1 MLGVSLKR
9 MKAAVLKAPFN
20 LSLEDV
26 PAPSIASDEVLVKVK
41 ACGICGS
48 DIHYF
53 KGLNPWSLHT
63 LGIDE
68 PMPPNIILGH
78 EVSGEVVE
86 VGSPSTSHRKGE
98 RVGVIAFKSCGECY
112 HCKIGL
118 HNLCGCMKHI
128 GHDGRWGEV
137 AYTPGGLAEFCPV
150 WEDKACR
157 LPESVS
163 FEEATQLDGLAVA
176 VHALNRSKLRKGGY
190 VAIVGCGPI
199 GLMAMQVAKAFGA
212 GVALSID
219 RWGKPLE
226 IAGRLG
232 ADVAINSVVEG
243 VVERVMEETR
253 GDGVDLVL
261 DTVGSAETIVQS
273 LKILRRGGSLVILA
287 GFTESITI
295 DLKLL
300 SGERLITSSS
310 NNLYPDYYT
319 AIELLKEGRVEV
331 KPLITHKFPLSEI
344 KEAFNVAMNKERYGA
359 IKVVV
364 NP

>member
-1 MLGVSLKR
+1 MKR

-26 PAPSIASDEVLVKVK
+26 PAPSIAPDEVLIKVK

-53 KGLNPWSLHT
+53 KGTNPWSLHT

-68 PMPPNIILGH
+68 PMPPNVILGH

-86 VGSPSTSHRKGE
+86 AGNPQISHRRGE
-98 RVGVIAFKSCGECY
+98 RIGVIAFKSCGECY

-118 HNLCGCMKHI
+118 HNLCAYMKHI
-128 GHDGRWGEV
+128 GHDGRWGSM
-137 AYTPGGLAEFCPV
+137 AYTPGGLAEFCLV

-157 LPESVS
+157 LPENIS

-176 VHALNRSKLRKGGY
+176 IHALNRSKLRQGDH
-190 VAIVGCGPI
+190 VAVVGSGPI

-212 GVALSID
+212 GLAISID
-219 RWGKPLE
+219 VWGKPLE
-226 IAGRLG
+226 VAESLG
-232 ADVAINSVVEG
+232 ADVTINSVVEG
-243 VVERVMEETR
+243 VVEKVMEETH
-253 GDGVDLVL
+253 GAGVDLVL
-261 DTVGSAETIVQS
+261 DTVGSAETIIQS
-273 LKILRRGGSLVILA
+273 LKILRRGGSLIILA
-287 GFTESITI
+287 GFIESVTI

-310 NNLYPDYYT
+310 NNLYPEYYT
-319 AIELLKEGRVEV
+319 AIELLKEGRVKV
-331 KPLITHKFPLSEI
+331 RPFITHKFPLSEI
-344 KEAFNVAMNKERYGA
+344 KEAFNVAMNKEEYGA